1 MIRGQ
6 YQLLEKIGAGG
17 MGEVYQA
24 RDTKLN
30 RLVAIKILRG
40 DGAGDQSR
48 QRRFIQEAQAASA
61 LNHPNIITIYDIVSE
76 NGSEIMVM
84 EYVAGKT
91 LDHLIP
97 KGGMRLPVVLH
108 YAQQMA
114 DALRTAHAAGIIH
127 RDLKPAN
134 IMVTEQERV
143 KILDFGLAKF
153 NFASEAAPA
162 DDPEATQLAPLTV
175 AGTIMGTICYM
186 SPEQAQGK
194 PVDARSDVF
203 SFGAVLYEMATGER
217 AFLGD
222 NMATMLSAVLRD
234 EPRRIMELSPAMPE
248 ELDEVIRLC
257 LAKDV
262 EARWKSMDVVYQ
274 VLTRLKQVSDSGQPF
289 KSQLASG
296 ISRPAPSMMSQATP
310 PGASTSTVNLPPPP
324 SSGSGI
330 PLGIAAV
337 PLGGKKLK
345 LSKRGWLLVGVLA
358 MFGATCWNRNERNV
372 KVVATD
378 PSKTPIVDINL
389 DADPQEEVDN
399 DTVIKLVKAKASP
412 ALIIR
417 QIRNAESTDFD
428 LSTDAVLKL
437 VKAGVPEEVIEVM
450 RNPKAPPPP
459 PTPGAG
465 VPPSPVGPPAG
476 AEKKGPPPPLAPE
489 KTAVV
494 QAREVVIPDGLP
506 LLLKLDQDVPIAAE
520 EGLVLK
526 FTVAEDLKIGEDVVI
541 PKGAAATGGIVL
553 ERRRGAKIFGGG
565 QRLAFRLNDVIG
577 VEGKPL
583 RIRNTPSQRGTEAPA
598 RPLEVL
604 QRKGMAKELAAMKDT
619 PFPAYVAG
627 EQTVRVAGAPK
638 R

>member
-114 DALRTAHAAGIIH
+114 DALRTAHAAGIVH

-134 IMVTEQERV
+134 VMVTEQERV

-153 NFASEAAPA
+153 NFASEAAPD
-162 DDPEATQLAPLTV
+162 DDPEATKLAPLTV

-194 PVDARSDVF
+194 PVDARSDIF

-217 AFLGD
+217 AFAGD

-234 EPRRIMELSPAMPE
+234 EPRRIMELSPSMPA

-262 EARWKSMDVVYQ
+262 EARWKSMEVVHQ
-274 VLTRLKQVSDSGQPF
+274 VLTRLRQVADSGQPF
-289 KSQLASG
+289 KSQTAASFV
-296 ISRPAPSMMSQATP
+296 SAPAPGSTEVP
-310 PGASTSTVNLPPPP
+310 PRGFSA
-324 SSGSGI
+324 GSGAGLGSGVGAGLGSGVGVTPI
-330 PLGIAAV
+330 PA
-337 PLGGKKLK
+337 PKLK
-345 LSKRGWLLVGVLA
+345 LSKKGWWLVGALAVL
-358 MFGATCWNRNERNV
+358 GSTCWNNAERNV
-372 KVVATD
+372 KVKSTNPAD
-378 PSKTPIVDINL
+378 TPIVSINM
-389 DADPQEEVDN
+389 DPDPDPDEEMGN
-399 DTVIKLVKAKASP
+399 DQVIKLVKAKASP
-412 ALIIR
+412 SLVIR
-417 QIRNAESTDFD
+417 QIRNAKSTNFD
-428 LSTDAVLKL
+428 LSTEAVLKL
-437 VKAGVPEEVIEVM
+437 VKAGVTEEIVEVM
-450 RNPKAPPPP
+450 RDPKAMPVLPVAPSAP
-459 PTPGAG
+459 GTPGG
-465 VPPSPVGPPAG
+465 PGGRPVEK
-476 AEKKGPPPPLAPE
+476 EKKAAETPAP
-489 KTAVV
+489 ALG
-494 QAREVVIPDGLP
+494 REVVVADGLP
-506 LLLKLDQDVPIAAE
+506 LLLKLDLDVPVAAE
-520 EGLVLK
+520 DGLELR
-526 FTVAEDLKIGEDVVI
+526 FSVAEDCKVGEDVVVA
-541 PKGAAATGGIVL
+541 KGAAATGKILL

-565 QRLAFRLNDVIG
+565 QRLAFRLGEVTAVD
-577 VEGKPL
+577 GKL
-583 RIRNTPSQRGTEAPA
+583 LKIRNTPAQRSGEAPS
-598 RPLEVL
+598 RPMETL
-604 QRKGMAKELAAMKDT
+604 QRKGMAKDLAAMKDT
-619 PFPAYVAG
+619 PFPAYIAG
-627 EQTVRVAGAPK
+627 EQSVRMK

>member
-76 NGSEIMVM
+76 NGSEVMVM

-97 KGGMRLPVVLH
+97 KGGLRLPVVLH

-114 DALRTAHAAGIIH
+114 DALRTAHGAGIIH

-153 NFASEAAPA
+153 NFASEAVPD
-162 DDPEATQLAPLTV
+162 DDPEATKLAPLTV

-194 PVDARSDVF
+194 PVDARSDIF

-217 AFLGD
+217 AFAGD

-234 EPRRIMELSPAMPE
+234 EPRRIMELSPSMPA

-257 LAKDV
+257 LAKNVD
-262 EARWKSMDVVYQ
+262 ERWKSMEVVHQ
-274 VLTRLKQVSDSGQPF
+274 VLTRLRQVADSGQPF
-289 KSQLASG
+289 KSQTQIPVSPG
-296 ISRPAPSMMSQATP
+296 PVSFVSAPLPGSTEVP
-310 PGASTSTVNLPPPP
+310 PIRAQ
-324 SSGSGI
+324 
-330 PLGIAAV
+330 
-337 PLGGKKLK
+337 KLK
-345 LSKRGWLLVGVLA
+345 LSKKGWWLVGALAVL
-358 MFGATCWNRNERNV
+358 GSTCWNNAERNV
-372 KVVATD
+372 KVKSTNPADTPVVSIDLD
-378 PSKTPIVDINL
+378 P
-389 DADPQEEVDN
+389 DPDPNEEMGN
-399 DTVIKLVKAKASP
+399 DEVIQLVKAKASP
-412 ALIIR
+412 SLVIR
-417 QIRNAESTDFD
+417 QIRNAKTTNFD
-428 LSTDAVLKL
+428 LSTDGVLKL
-437 VKAGVPEEVIEVM
+437 MKAGVTEEIVEVM
-450 RNPKAPPPP
+450 RDPKA
-459 PTPGAG
+459 
-465 VPPSPVGPPAG
+465 VPVLPAAPVAPSAPSARAVEK
-476 AEKKGPPPPLAPE
+476 EKKEAETPLV
-489 KTAVV
+489 AVG
-494 QAREVVIPDGLP
+494 RDVVVADGLP
-506 LLLKLDQDVPIAAE
+506 LLLKLELDVPVTAE
-520 EGLVLK
+520 DGLELR
-526 FTVAEDLKIGEDVVI
+526 FSVAEDCKVGEDVVVA
-541 PKGAAATGGIVL
+541 KGAAATGKIL
-553 ERRRGAKIFGGG
+553 RERRRGAKIFGGG
-565 QRLAFRLNDVIG
+565 QRLAFRLGEVTAVD
-577 VEGKPL
+577 GKL
-583 RIRNTPSQRGTEAPA
+583 LKIRNTPAQRGTEAPS
-598 RPLEVL
+598 RPMETL
-604 QRKGMAKELAAMKDT
+604 QRKGMAKDLAAMKDT
-619 PFPAYVAG
+619 PFTAYIAG
-627 EQTVRVAGAPK
+627 EQSVRMK